1 MGELQSMA
9 RDEDLKIFQGR
20 LEEKKENLNVVEHLG
35 DLLQC
40 IKWLIEDFE
49 ALQEQK

>member
-20 LEEKKENLNVVEHLG
+20 LEEKKENLKCSGASGRFTAVYKMV
-35 DLLQC
+35 D
-40 IKWLIEDFE
+40 
-49 ALQEQK
+49 